1 VGRRQPRIVLEHSF
15 GTDTN
20 IAKDVEDRLYA
31 MVEQAGSRLRRRQR
45 AARRMA
51 VALSYSDG
59 RRCVRQ
65 SRLDPA
71 TANDLALF
79 PVARRVLH
87 LAWTRRVRLRHLRLT
102 CDRLVFPPTQL
113 PLFETE
119 QRVMARQTSL
129 IAAMDR
135 IRERFGTESVG
146 MGRLV
151 GSS

>member
-1 VGRRQPRIVLEHSF
+1 MGGVV
-15 GTDTN
+15 
-20 IAKDVEDRLYA
+20 RLIC
-31 MVEQAGSRLRRRQR
+31 RLRLRQR

-51 VALSYSDG
+51 IALFYSDG

-65 SRLDPA
+65 LRLDPA

-79 PVARRVLH
+79 PVARRALH

-102 CDRLVFPPTQL
+102 CDQLVFPPAQL
-113 PLFETE
+113 PLFDAE

-135 IRERFGTESVG
+135 IRERFGTDAVG
-146 MGRLV
+146 MGRLI
-151 GSS
+151 GSY